1 MAEMLGV
8 SKEVLED
15 PVEFAKLISQGMD
28 ALSAEGSGSDVD
40 AEASEVGRRFAA
52 SMSA

>member
-1 MAEMLGV
+1 MCDI
-8 SKEVLED
+8 VLD
-15 PVEFAKLISQGMD
+15 LLPFCTSCCATNNFIVGMD